1 MIGRRSA
8 PFQNRSFVGSRG
20 KVAPA
25 LNGCGAGVESSLRDR
40 KDRAGWLGARV
51 RAVGHSRGS
60 RWGGTGDVIA
70 HGRVV
75 GGIEYHLPFAVI
87 GLSEFAG
94 SVVALGAGWPRR
106 PPNLPC
112 S

>member
-1 MIGRRSA
+1 MIGRPSA

-25 LNGCGAGVESSLRDR
+25 LNGCGAGVGSSVRDR
-40 KDRAGWLGARV
+40 KDRVGVMGARLRV
-51 RAVGHSRGS
+51 AVHPRGS
-60 RWGGTGDVIA
+60 RWGGAGDVIA

-75 GGIEYHLPFAVI
+75 GGVEYHLPFAVI
-87 GLSEFAG
+87 GLTEFAG

-106 PPNLPC
+106 PPNRPR